1 MPGGIAFDPEIVQEF
16 LTECGELLDALET
29 DLITLESDAS
39 PELLNQV
46 FRALHTIKGSASFLA
61 LTEMVEIAHAA
72 ESALNA
78 ARNGDAPVDQ
88 ELMDMLLRAV
98 DMIKQQMIEIGAG
111 SALSRPDPALVAGLA
126 AIGEGKA
133 PADAPGTVPEPA
145 DGAAGGS
152 GNEADDDGV
161 LRLDGAKAVL
171 LDDFVADL
179 DEQFARLSV
188 QVDRLLDDA
197 ERAGVADRVL
207 ELGEGLTATIDFFEF
222 DSMLRLTQVLLES
235 ASAASRAEGLELD
248 QAIPRMRALLELVGT
263 QRAGLANGRLV
274 EPECGAL
281 VERLR
286 TLCET
291 GRAEDAWRLPES
303 ADSQTVLRLDGAI
316 RDGTNGEEQQDA
328 PGASTPEPADKAASS
343 EAAEVHAAARTVT
356 QSSVSESDSAGDQK
370 SRAPAIEKTLRVE
383 VSRLESL
390 MNLVGELVLE
400 KNRIG
405 ELTRRVST
413 EHGVIHDL
421 AGPLELAG
429 AGLDRLTSEIQ
440 VAVMR
445 TRMQP
450 LDKLFGKYP
459 RVIRDLSR
467 KTGKNLKLEIEGGET
482 EVDRQ
487 MIEELGDPI
496 VHLLRNSVDHGIEM
510 PDDRIAAGKKPE
522 GTILLRASHRGN
534 CAAIEIRDD
543 GKGLSSENIGRVAI
557 ERGLTTR
564 GELDAMADT
573 DVFRFIFAP
582 GFSTASEVSDLSG
595 RGVGMDVVRTNI
607 ERLKGSIEV
616 ASTPGQGTRLL
627 ITIPLTVAIMPAMMV
642 KLHGETYAIPLSNII
657 EIVRP
662 NENELGTVLEERVLR
677 LRGAVLPLIDG
688 AERFDAA
695 PGPGATGDRSDESEL
710 VVVLRAEDRTV
721 GLLVSEVVGQQEI
734 VIKPLDGLEKTGPFS
749 GATVRNDGGVS
760 LIIDAAELIRSAT

>member
-1 MPGGIAFDPEIVQEF
+1 MPGGIAYDPEIVQEF

-111 SALSRPDPALVAGLA
+111 SALTRPDPALVAGLA

-222 DSMLRLTQVLLES
+222 DSMLRLTRVLLES
-235 ASAASRAEGLELD
+235 ASAASRAEGFELD

-281 VERLR
+281 LERLR

-316 RDGTNGEEQQDA
+316 RDGTNSEEQQDA
-328 PGASTPEPADKAASS
+328 PGASTPEPDEAASS
-343 EAAEVHAAARTVT
+343 EAAEVHAAARPVT
-356 QSSVSESDSAGDQK
+356 PNSVSESDSASSQG

-400 KNRIG
+400 KNKIG
-405 ELTRRVST
+405 ELTRRVSK
-413 EHGVIHDL
+413 EHGVPHDL

-429 AGLDRLTSEIQ
+429 TGLDRLTGEIQ
-440 VAVMR
+440 VAVTR

-459 RVIRDLSR
+459 RLIRDLSR

-510 PDDRIAAGKKPE
+510 PEDRLAAGKNPE

-543 GKGLSSENIGRVAI
+543 GKGLSRDNIGRVAI

-677 LRGAVLPLIDG
+677 LRGTVLPLIDG
-688 AERFDAA
+688 AERFDAV
-695 PGPGATGDRSDESEL
+695 PGAGAIGDGSDESEL

-734 VIKPLDGLEKTGPFS
+734 VIKPLDGLERTGPFS

>member
-39 PELLNQV
+39 PALLNQV

-88 ELMDMLLRAV
+88 KLMDMLLRAV

-111 SALSRPDPALVAGLA
+111 SALTRPDPALVAGLA

-133 PADAPGTVPEPA
+133 PNDAPGTVPEPA
-145 DGAAGGS
+145 DGTTGGT
-152 GNEADDDGV
+152 GNETDDDGV

-207 ELGEGLTATIDFFEF
+207 ELGEGLTATIGFFEF

-235 ASAASRAEGLELD
+235 ASAASRAEGFELD

-263 QRAGLANGRLV
+263 QRAGLANGRLI

-316 RDGTNGEEQQDA
+316 GDGANGGHQQDA
-328 PGASTPEPADKAASS
+328 PGASTPEPADEAASS
-343 EAAEVHAAARTVT
+343 EAAEVHVAARPVT
-356 QSSVSESDSAGDQK
+356 QSSVSKSDSTGGQK
-370 SRAPAIEKTLRVE
+370 SRSPAIEKTLRVE

-405 ELTRRVST
+405 ELTRRAST
-413 EHGVIHDL
+413 EHGVPHDL

-429 AGLDRLTSEIQ
+429 TGLDRLTGEIQ

-459 RVIRDLSR
+459 RLIRDLSR

-510 PDDRIAAGKKPE
+510 PDDRLAAGKKPE

-534 CAAIEIRDD
+534 CAVIEIRDN
-543 GKGLSSENIGRVAI
+543 GKGLSRENIGRVAI

-642 KLHGETYAIPLSNII
+642 KLHGETYAIPLNNII
-657 EIVRP
+657 EIIRP
-662 NENELGTVLEERVLR
+662 HENELGTVLEERVLR

-688 AERFDAA
+688 AELFDAV
-695 PGPGATGDRSDESEL
+695 PGPGATSDGSDEPKL

-734 VIKPLDGLEKTGPFS
+734 IIKPLDGLEKTGPFS